1 MEYRI
6 GASKDIHVLV
16 PDRKLLLA
24 GVHVPYH
31 LGEKAHS
38 DGDVVYHALSEA
50 ILGALALGDLGKHFP
65 DNDPSTEGM
74 DSSIILKFCANK
86 VKEFGYKISNI
97 DVSIELEQPKL
108 LAYVEIMK
116 TNIAQVCNIDINKIN
131 IKCMTNEHMDSV
143 GKGEAVVC
151 YSVVLIEEK

>member
-1 MEYRI
+1 MRI
-6 GASKDIHVLV
+6 GFGKDIHKLV
-16 PDRKLLLA
+16 EGRDLILGGVKIPFEKGELA
-24 GVHVPYH
+24 T
-31 LGEKAHS
+31 S
-38 DGDVVYHALSEA
+38 DGDVVYHSLSDAL
-50 ILGALALGDLGKHFP
+50 LGAVALGDIGKYFP
-65 DNDPSTEGM
+65 SSEERCQGM

-116 TNIAQVCNIDINKIN
+116 SNIAQVCNIDMNKIN
-131 IKCMTNEHMDSV
+131 IKCMTNENMDSV